1 MSAIEKLQTAK
12 EKADST
18 QADRQNYAAYVDT
31 MREHGWTDEDV
42 AEYRKEV
49 ERIMKLG
56 TDDEKQAA
64 RDFWRIKAEPGPE
77 VGINARIRASIA
89 SEPMRRKAA

>member
-18 QADRQNYAAYVDT
+18 QADRQNYAAYIDA
-31 MREHGWTDEDV
+31 MRESGWTDEDV
-42 AEYRKEV
+42 AEYRTEV
-49 ERIMKLG
+49 ERIMKSG

-64 RDFWRIKAEPGPE
+64 RDFWRIKAAPGPE
-77 VGINARIRASIA
+77 AGINNRIRTSLA
-89 SEPMRRKAA
+89 EEKRKAV

>member
-31 MREHGWTDEDV
+31 MREHGWTGEDV
-42 AEYRKEV
+42 AEYREEV
-49 ERIMKLG
+49 ERIMKSG
-56 TDDEKQAA
+56 TDEEKQSA
-64 RDFWRIKAEPGPE
+64 RDFWRIKAAPGPE
-77 VGINARIRASIA
+77 AGINARISASLA
-89 SEPMRRKAA
+89 EEKRKAA